1 MNKNIYPTN
10 LLYSSKSFLGEFL
23 KLLRLEESWNQ
34 RRWKRFGHGI
44 YNVDSAKSRWCYDC
58 TRNLKGDWNTF
69 KKVNNFLLG
78 LLLFQATSFIQKWF
92 TQLSR
97 KLILISANTRKFC
110 CYTEKTCRLSP
121 FGLLFRWI
129 VYLCYSSIT
138 ALVLK
143 YRYEFA
149 IEGIPRCSGGK

>member
-1 MNKNIYPTN
+1 MFYFSLIFTLVWCSNTQYSRYELIISKMNKNIYPTN

-78 LLLFQATSFIQKWF
+78 LLLFQATSFIQKM
-92 TQLSR
+92 
-97 KLILISANTRKFC
+97 IYSAFK
-110 CYTEKTCRLSP
+110 KTDTHKCQ
-121 FGLLFRWI
+121 
-129 VYLCYSSIT
+129 Y
-138 ALVLK
+138 A
-143 YRYEFA
+143 
-149 IEGIPRCSGGK
+149 